1 MHHFVKVLKIT
12 CLIIIFIFLLSTCT
26 QNPEKS
32 NSQEKE
38 FPAVSVMSTEKRIFH
53 SEIIND
59 DFEIYVSLPYKYL
72 MSDTTYPVLYCL
84 DANIKFSSIS
94 SVANNL
100 GTLTKEIPEI
110 IVVGIAYPFKDL
122 ADWVVGRQ
130 RDYTP
135 TENKE
140 TEKYWGDRLSKA
152 TGRNDIIVQTG
163 QADNFLNF
171 ISDELIPFIESNYRV
186 SPNDRAIHG
195 TSLGGLFTMYALLKH
210 PELFQRYFASSPSIH
225 WEDTLMYN
233 LEKDLAASRDD
244 LPVNLFMCVG
254 GLEREYYIKNM
265 KKMSELLR
273 SRNYP
278 NLKLQTH
285 VFENET
291 HGTTVSA
298 SLGRGLKI
306 IYNE

>member
-1 MHHFVKVLKIT
+1 MFSFVKI
-12 CLIIIFIFLLSTCT
+12 LILPNLILLFLLASCT
-26 QNPEKS
+26 N
-32 NSQEKE
+32 NSEENSSLKDKY
-38 FPAVSVMSTEKRIFH
+38 PAVSIMSTEKRIFH

-84 DANIKFSSIS
+84 DANVKFSLVS

-100 GTLTKEIPEI
+100 GALTKEIPEI
-110 IVVGIAYPFKDL
+110 IVIGIAYPVKDL
-122 ADWVVGRQ
+122 SDWVVGRQ

-135 TENKE
+135 TENKD
-140 TEKYWGDRLSKA
+140 TEKYWETRLSKA

-163 QADNFLNF
+163 QADKFLDF
-171 ISDELIPFIESNYRV
+171 IGEELIPFIETNYRV
-186 SPNDRAIHG
+186 SLNDRALHG
-195 TSLGGLFTMYALLKH
+195 TSLGGLFTMYTLLKQ
-210 PELFQRYFASSPSIH
+210 PELFQRYFASSPSIN
-225 WEDTLMYN
+225 WEETLMYN
-233 LEKDLAASRDD
+233 LEKDLAASQND

-254 GLEREYYIKNM
+254 GLERDYYINNM

-278 NLKLQTH
+278 NLNLETH
-285 VFENET
+285 IFENET

-306 IYNE
+306 LYNK

>member
-1 MHHFVKVLKIT
+1 MFNFVKI
-12 CLIIIFIFLLSTCT
+12 LILSNLILIFLLSSCT
-26 QNPEKS
+26 NNSDERISTKEKYPE
-32 NSQEKE
+32 
-38 FPAVSVMSTEKRIFH
+38 VSILSTEKRIFH

-140 TEKYWGDRLSKA
+140 TEKYS
-152 TGRNDIIVQTG
+152 VQ
-163 QADNFLNF
+163 
-171 ISDELIPFIESNYRV
+171 
-186 SPNDRAIHG
+186 
-195 TSLGGLFTMYALLKH
+195 
-210 PELFQRYFASSPSIH
+210 
-225 WEDTLMYN
+225 
-233 LEKDLAASRDD
+233 
-244 LPVNLFMCVG
+244 
-254 GLEREYYIKNM
+254 
-265 KKMSELLR
+265 
-273 SRNYP
+273 
-278 NLKLQTH
+278 
-285 VFENET
+285 
-291 HGTTVSA
+291 
-298 SLGRGLKI
+298 
-306 IYNE
+306 

>member
-1 MHHFVKVLKIT
+1 MFNFIKRLNLLS
-12 CLIIIFIFLLSTCT
+12 LILIFLLSSCT
-26 QNPEKS
+26 NNTEDT
-32 NSQEKE
+32 NSQKE
-38 FPAVSVMSTEKRIFH
+38 IYPAVSIMSTEKRIFY
-53 SEIIND
+53 SEIVND

-135 TENKE
+135 AENKDN
-140 TEKYWGDRLSKA
+140 EKYWEARLSKA
-152 TGRNDIIVQTG
+152 TGRNDIVVQTG
-163 QADNFLNF
+163 HADKFLNF
-171 ISDELIPFIESNYRV
+171 IGTELIPFIENNYRV
-186 SPNDRAIHG
+186 STNDRAIHG
-195 TSLGGLFTMYALLKH
+195 TSLGGLFTMYTLLKQ
-210 PELFQRYFASSPSIH
+210 PELFHRYFASSPSIN
-225 WEDTLMYN
+225 WEEDLMYN

-285 VFENET
+285 IFENES